1 MYLCRKLEFTFY
13 KFFIYFL
20 KRVTL
25 CQSVSK
31 ILSAQL
37 PLLGGMLQHLNP
49 VCVCVIFVN
58 MYRYM
63 ISTEM
68 LIFSI
73 FLSCLS
79 LNSTQGLCEQ

>member
-1 MYLCRKLEFTFY
+1 MHLCRKLEFTFY

-37 PLLGGMLQHLNP
+37 PLLCGMLQHLNP
-49 VCVCVIFVN
+49 VCVDVIFVN

-63 ISTEM
+63 ISTEIIYVNILYLKM
-68 LIFSI
+68 Y
-73 FLSCLS
+73 
-79 LNSTQGLCEQ
+79 